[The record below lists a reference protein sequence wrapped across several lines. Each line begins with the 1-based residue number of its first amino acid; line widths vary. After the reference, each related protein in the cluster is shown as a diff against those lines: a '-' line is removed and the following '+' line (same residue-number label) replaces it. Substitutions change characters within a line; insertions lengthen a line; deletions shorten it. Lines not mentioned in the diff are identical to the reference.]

1 MEQQPLPQ
9 DVSTIISL
17 SNANQG
23 AGLALFN
30 GLDTARQAALV
41 HIASPENKKELLFLA
56 NSLSELF
63 DKLHGRDVCLALEAC
78 TASEFDVL
86 IERIGPSH
94 LNFMLAMGCWR
105 DNDIDPAR
113 FLHWLDILN
122 NCNNA
127 LAMAAIAD
135 IEADFLAAAL
145 WPHFEVASL
154 DGEDFEDTRG
164 ESEAYA
170 FAPENCRFT
179 NDSVEDFLTGLFE
192 GDRTL
197 FALLCHKRIYAN
209 PEEILESARLGYSR
223 RLQQEGLP
231 SHKDAAAVYEK
242 GWEILQNVTIA
253 RKDISKAIKNRSTS
267 EPFLT
272 QVWAALNS
280 SGRGG
285 PQLANDFSNLLLRV
299 TVADSAGLDD
309 AARRLVVRKAEIFS
323 SLGLEKLSNGD
334 VELAADLLAKNG
346 ITAFFKAGY
355 DMVTALQKR
364 VREIVGVALEN
375 EDTISDAATNLEMRA
390 ILESAAR
397 EIPRIVIEKGKSR
410 MVKNLGEFVKLEERI
425 NQYQAK

>member
-17 SNANQG
+17 SSSNQG

-30 GLDTARQAALV
+30 SLDTARQAALV

-56 NSLSELF
+56 HSLSDLF

-86 IERIGPSH
+86 IERIGPAH

-105 DNDIDPAR
+105 DNDIDPGR

-122 NCNNA
+122 NCDNA

-145 WPHFEVASL
+145 WQHFEVSAL

-170 FAPENCRFT
+170 FTPENCRFT
-179 NDSVEDFLTGLFE
+179 NDSVEDFLNRLFE

-209 PEEILESARLGYSR
+209 PEETLESARLAYSR

-231 SHKDAAAVYEK
+231 SYKDAAAVYEK
-242 GWEILQNVTIA
+242 GWDILQNANIA
-253 RKDISKAIKNRSTS
+253 RRDTTKSVAKHSTG

-272 QVWAALNS
+272 QVWAALNL

-299 TVADSAGLDD
+299 TVADSAGLDH

-334 VELAADLLAKNG
+334 IALAADLLAKNG

-364 VREIVGVALEN
+364 VREIAGVALEN
-375 EDTISDAATNLEMRA
+375 DETVSEAATNLEARA

-410 MVKNLGEFVKLEERI
+410 MVKNLGEFMKLEELVAGIRT
-425 NQYQAK
+425 K